1 MQQELRF
8 APEVHRHDDADLV
21 CVDCIT
27 SDLLHRD
34 FRRDLALLAS
44 IHLKELAIHRAADVG
59 VAWREVWHDILD
71 RDRLRADLRSN
82 DPARSAAAERAQV
95 TVGHFRVY
103 RKAMANPQALSIE
116 PFELDEIQRRTW
128 ACLDAIEREGG
139 EPELFGQLV
148 N

>member
-1 MQQELRF
+1 MTTMPQELERT
-8 APEVHRHDDADLV
+8 ADVHHHDDADLL

-44 IHLKELAIHRAADVG
+44 IHLKKLAIHRAADVG

-71 RDRLRADLRSN
+71 RDRLRADLRSS

-103 RKAMANPQALSIE
+103 RRAMANPQALS
-116 PFELDEIQRRTW
+116 D
-128 ACLDAIEREGG
+128 G
-139 EPELFGQLV
+139 
-148 N
+148 